1 MAHMISP
8 AAKWFLGV
16 VALAVGVTGAF
27 AQKKGTGSVTAA
39 AEAEIKPPFNL
50 AWHEPQ
56 ERLEGKIKAAKL
68 IISERRSIEGREAL
82 TVTGFKKPDPK
93 DPKAPKPPEL
103 QRAVFYFVRKEMVE
117 VELQYEQPGWED
129 AQYGTCLGEKR
140 QMLERIYGTGQQ
152 IVRTST
158 PTPDGKATQT
168 MVGYKWNRNN
178 IAVELIYFSVNT
190 EGDQQAFRTLS
201 LHYKL

>member
-1 MAHMISP
+1 MAPMTSP
-8 AAKWFLGV
+8 AAKWLLGI
-16 VALAVGVTGAF
+16 AAFAAAATGAF
-27 AQKKGTGSVTAA
+27 AQKKTGGVTAA
-39 AEAEIKPPFNL
+39 GEAEIKPPFNL
-50 AWHEPQ
+50 AWHEPI

-68 IISERRSIEGREAL
+68 IISERRSIEGRDAL
-82 TVTGFKKPDPK
+82 TVTGFKKPDPN

-103 QRAVFYFVRKEMVE
+103 KRAVFYFVSKELVE
-117 VELQYEQPGWED
+117 VELQYEQDGWED
-129 AQYGTCLGEKR
+129 TQYGVCLGEKR
-140 QMLERIYGTGQQ
+140 QMLERIYGIGQQ

-178 IAVELIYFSVNT
+178 VAVEIIYFSVNT
-190 EGDQQAFRTLS
+190 TDEQQAFRTLS